1 MHTSQTCRMSVIMLF
16 LGGNLHK
23 NNFSQHLQYVDVLPQ
38 ALYRDVPEKF
48 NKWSNMSQIMSLL
61 STSGWNWCNLQDR
74 PPTLFTQNYKDLKL
88 PPTPPYW
95 KCSVHALCAKYY
107 ILTFK
112 SIYLFA
118 MYPLDTIQA
127 TDWLLVWYCQQMNR
141 WITIQLGIQSPPQG
155 RYVTKSEPLGS
166 LLDSN
171 CLHWRLSAQLLGN
184 RFCKKQTKQ
193 KHFWHK
199 RWKLQRQVKEQ
210 RKTS

>member
-1 MHTSQTCRMSVIMLF
+1 MHTSQTCRKSVIMLF
-16 LGGNLHK
+16 LGGSLHN
-23 NNFSQHLQYVDVLPQ
+23 NNFSQHIQKVDVLPQ
-38 ALYRDVPEKF
+38 ALYRNVPEKF

-74 PPTLFTQNYKDLKL
+74 PPFSSVKITKTPLKM
-88 PPTPPYW
+88 Y
-95 KCSVHALCAKYY
+95 CAWNEFY
-107 ILTFK
+107 ILTFFK
-112 SIYLFA
+112 SISLFA

-210 RKTS
+210 RKTN

>member
-1 MHTSQTCRMSVIMLF
+1 MNFIFLLF
-16 LGGNLHK
+16 
-23 NNFSQHLQYVDVLPQ
+23 
-38 ALYRDVPEKF
+38 
-48 NKWSNMSQIMSLL
+48 
-61 STSGWNWCNLQDR
+61 
-74 PPTLFTQNYKDLKL
+74 
-88 PPTPPYW
+88 
-95 KCSVHALCAKYY
+95 
-107 ILTFK
+107 FK
-112 SIYLFA
+112 SISLFA

-193 KHFWHK
+193 KHFCTKDENYKDRSKGKGKQTRPSMLCVTHQMSRKKRNYSVGWSVPYKMMHSWHK
-199 RWKLQRQVKEQ
+199 WHLMVLGQYM
-210 RKTS
+210 TILAGILSA